1 MRRAHG
7 RRRRR
12 ARTHFLRPHHV
23 STEAAFKLY
32 YVVNFLFRT
41 SIFYYL
47 HRPTQAFHFSVGHF
61 QNGDPPSIPL
71 TQFHYFPSS
80 FHFHFHR
87 QRRRRRHFSGHYLP
101 VEVRVSNLISPFIA
115 QVMTTHIQML
125 SLVASFSQC
134 LTDCDSESQ
143 WESIERYYF
152 INYRKTYLQDKLRFK
167 SCFKIIGKFNFL
179 INTY

>member
-1 MRRAHG
+1 MQRAHG

-80 FHFHFHR
+80 FHFH
-87 QRRRRRHFSGHYLP
+87 RRRRRHLTGHYLS
-101 VEVRVSNLISPFIA
+101 VEVRVSNLISPFIV
-115 QVMTTHIQML
+115 QVMTSHTQML
-125 SLVASFSQC
+125 SLVASFSSC
-134 LTDCDSESQ
+134 LPDSYVGSQ
-143 WESIERYYF
+143 WE
-152 INYRKTYLQDKLRFK
+152 
-167 SCFKIIGKFNFL
+167 
-179 INTY
+179 